1 MLHIVLM
8 NLIWFKNSIKFYFR
22 LLMVTYTCPTW
33 TDITNKCIYQLGMK
47 SGAMQRNCTLPSSVV
62 TSTSHYCHHHAAHCV
77 IEFDLVQNN
86 TIATSYSN
94 PTSWKLFY
102 IKIRLYGWSICK
114 IVNSLV
120 SKFAFVLWLWSQREV
135 SKTNWCKIVHY

>member
-1 MLHIVLM
+1 MDGRHEQVHLST
-8 NLIWFKNSIKFYFR
+8 K
-22 LLMVTYTCPTW
+22 
-33 TDITNKCIYQLGMK
+33 LGMK

-62 TSTSHYCHHHAAHCV
+62 TLASHYCHHHAVHCV

-86 TIATSYSN
+86 TIATSYSK
-94 PTSWKLFY
+94 PTSWKLLY

-120 SKFAFVLWLWSQREV
+120 SKFAFVL
-135 SKTNWCKIVHY
+135 